1 MTVISGVALE
11 KIVRMLEVGDSLRLA
26 DMLSTSGLGPLL
38 NETSLDEALPDETL
52 LIEALLTEILSGVV

>member
-11 KIVRMLEVGDSLRLA
+11 KIVRMLEVGDRLA
-26 DMLSTSGLGPLL
+26 DMLSTSDLGPLL

-52 LIEALLTEILSGVV
+52 LIESLLAEILSGVV